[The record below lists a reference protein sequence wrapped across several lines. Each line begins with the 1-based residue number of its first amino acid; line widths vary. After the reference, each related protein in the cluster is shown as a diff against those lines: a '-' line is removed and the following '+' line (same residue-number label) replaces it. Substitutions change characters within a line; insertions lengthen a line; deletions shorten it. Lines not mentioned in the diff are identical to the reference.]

1 MHFALQSAKLSLATV
16 YLCGKFSNMLTQR
29 FQAVHAIAL
38 CTLAIAT
45 SEGLIQSAQANP
57 APSMPILI
65 AQSLPLVE
73 FPADYDVCRGS
84 GSVPLPVFTTS
95 TLTVPVGQP
104 LPPNTA
110 VRLTGVFRPG
120 RNPAQIKQPVLGWV
134 NSGTL
139 QTQCPGTNRP
149 PVPFNE
155 LTANSP
161 SCRRLRLPGEIPS
174 GPVDGLVARDSPS
187 LSSPAQVATN
197 GMLDG
202 PAGGARVQTTG
213 TNGSAITQVTDNRVW
228 MDIWY
233 VGRFGRVRK
242 GWVVVT
248 PAGFTSGSQYIS
260 NCQ

>member
-1 MHFALQSAKLSLATV
+1 
-16 YLCGKFSNMLTQR
+16 MLIQR
-29 FQAVHAIAL
+29 FKAVHAIAL
-38 CTLAIAT
+38 CTLAIVT
-45 SEGLIQSAQANP
+45 SEGLISSAQANP

-73 FPADYDVCRGS
+73 FPADYNACRGS
-84 GSVPLPVFTTS
+84 GSVPLTVSTTS
-95 TLTVPVGQP
+95 TSNVPVGQP
-104 LPPNTA
+104 IAPNTA

-139 QTQCPGTNRP
+139 QTQCPGTNPGTGNP
-149 PVPFNE
+149 PVSFNE

-161 SCRRLRLPGEIPS
+161 SCRRLRLPGEIPA
-174 GPVDGLVARDSPS
+174 GAADGLVARESPS
-187 LSSPAQVATN
+187 LSSPAQLAAN
-197 GMLDG
+197 GALDG
-202 PAGGARVQTTG
+202 PAVGARVQTTG
-213 TNGSAITQVTDNRVW
+213 TNGSAITQVADNRVW

-233 VGRFGRVRK
+233 VGRFSRVRR

-260 NCQ
+260 NCR

>member
-1 MHFALQSAKLSLATV
+1 
-16 YLCGKFSNMLTQR
+16 MLIQR

-38 CTLAIAT
+38 CTLAIAA
-45 SEGLIQSAQANP
+45 SEALIPSAHANSV
-57 APSMPILI
+57 PSVPVLI
-65 AQSLPLVE
+65 VQSLPLVE

-84 GSVPLPVFTTS
+84 GSTPLPVFTTS

-104 LPPNTA
+104 LAPNTA
-110 VRLTGVFRPG
+110 VKLTGVFRPG

-139 QTQCPGTNRP
+139 QTQCPGTTPPPARP

-155 LTANSP
+155 LTTNSP
-161 SCRRLRLPGEIPS
+161 SCRRLRLPGEFPP
-174 GPVDGLVARDSPS
+174 GPVDGLVAREAPS

-202 PAGGARVQTTG
+202 PAAGARVQTTG
-213 TNGSAITQVTDNRVW
+213 TNGSAITQVADNRVW

-233 VGRFGRVRK
+233 VGRLGRVRK

-260 NCQ
+260 NCR

>member
-1 MHFALQSAKLSLATV
+1 MR
-16 YLCGKFSNMLTQR
+16 TQR
-29 FQAVHAIAL
+29 FKAVPTIAL

-45 SEGLIQSAQANP
+45 SEALISSAHANP
-57 APSMPILI
+57 APSAPVLI
-65 AQSLPLVE
+65 AQSIPLVE
-73 FPADYDVCRGS
+73 FPADNDVCRGS

-95 TLTVPVGQP
+95 TLAVPVGSP
-104 LPPNTA
+104 IPPNTA

-120 RNPAQIKQPVLGWV
+120 RNPAQIKQPVIGWV

-139 QTQCPGTNRP
+139 QTQCPGTTPPTSRP

-161 SCRRLRLPGEIPS
+161 SCRRLRLPGEIPP
-174 GPVDGLVARDSPS
+174 GPVDGLVARETPS
-187 LSSPAQVATN
+187 LNSPAQVATN

-202 PAGGARVQTTG
+202 PAAGARVQMTG
-213 TNGSAITQVTDNRVW
+213 INGSAITQVADNRVW

-233 VGRFGRVRK
+233 VGRLGRVRK
-242 GWVVVT
+242 GWVVAT